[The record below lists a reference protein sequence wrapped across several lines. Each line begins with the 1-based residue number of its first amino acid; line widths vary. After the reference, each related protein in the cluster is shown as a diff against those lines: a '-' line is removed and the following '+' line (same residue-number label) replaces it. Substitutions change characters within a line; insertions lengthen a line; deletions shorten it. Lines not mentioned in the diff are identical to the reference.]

1 VGLLWIRKRERTTFA
16 QWRRGVGI
24 VMSSPIP
31 TRNRASIT
39 LPSPC
44 FMFDD
49 VEENKHKSEDLFG
62 CLRRPLLKAL
72 HVSTSSRRP
81 FFSPASLE
89 LELVE
94 IDFWEWEAETNG
106 PHYNTSILAPAAWSN
121 NLLLCVVAK
130 SIMERHV
137 ISLHMTDLDGSIIAK
152 QKTINNIHHLF
163 KVSLK
168 DLHEQMMDS
177 SDLNHA
183 YGGRL
188 K

>member
-1 VGLLWIRKRERTTFA
+1 MGT
-16 QWRRGVGI
+16 
-24 VMSSPIP
+24 MSSPIP
-31 TRNRASIT
+31 TRNWVSIT

-44 FMFDD
+44 FIFDD
-49 VEENKHKSEDLFG
+49 LEEDKNKSDNNPVPLFG
-62 CLRRPLLKAL
+62 CLHRPLFKAL
-72 HVSTSSRRP
+72 HVSTSSTHP
-81 FFSPASLE
+81 FSPASLE
-89 LELVE
+89 LEWVD

-106 PHYNTSILAPAAWSN
+106 PHYNTSILAPSAWSN

-130 SIMERHV
+130 SIRERHV
-137 ISLHMTDLDGSIIAK
+137 ISLHMTDLDGSLIAK

>member
-94 IDFWEWEAETNG
+94 IDFWSGRQKPTAPTTTLAYSRLLPG
-106 PHYNTSILAPAAWSN
+106 PTTFCFV
-121 NLLLCVVAK
+121 LLPSQSWNV
-130 SIMERHV
+130 M
-137 ISLHMTDLDGSIIAK
+137 
-152 QKTINNIHHLF
+152 
-163 KVSLK
+163 
-168 DLHEQMMDS
+168 
-177 SDLNHA
+177 
-183 YGGRL
+183 
-188 K
+188 